1 MKMCFKKSS
10 AESCF
15 FFFLSCC
22 NILYRQFAEVSMIIA
37 IFHIT
42 VGILKFNFSCIFVSS
57 LDSDSCQFK
66 KKNPRIEWK
75 TGY

>member
-1 MKMCFKKSS
+1 
-10 AESCF
+10 
-15 FFFLSCC
+15 
-22 NILYRQFAEVSMIIA
+22 MIIA

-66 KKNPRIEWK
+66 KKIHELNGKRGTRQPL
-75 TGY
+75 G